1 MTPPSTLRLSGIAAT
16 VVALVLMGANRT
28 DHRVVR
34 HEAPEARFVYAFGE
48 LAEARAKLAEAR
60 TMEYAEQIEL
70 ARRMGMAADSVARAA
85 RPAPAPKVRMWHPHQ
100 PPPATPGSPESPAA
114 GR

>member
-48 LAEARAKLAEAR
+48 LGQARAELAEAR
-60 TMEYAEQIEL
+60 QMEYVEL
-70 ARRMGMAADSVARAA
+70 ATRIAMAADSVVRAA
-85 RPAPAPKVRMWHPHQ
+85 RPAPAPKVRAMWHPHQ
-100 PPPATPGSPESPAA
+100 APVSPAPPESPAA

>member
-48 LAEARAKLAEAR
+48 LAEARQ
-60 TMEYAEQIEL
+60 MEYVEL
-70 ARRMGMAADSVARAA
+70 ATRIAMAADSVVRAA
-85 RPAPAPKVRMWHPHQ
+85 RPAPAPKVRAMWHPHQ
-100 PPPATPGSPESPAA
+100 APVSPAPPESPAA